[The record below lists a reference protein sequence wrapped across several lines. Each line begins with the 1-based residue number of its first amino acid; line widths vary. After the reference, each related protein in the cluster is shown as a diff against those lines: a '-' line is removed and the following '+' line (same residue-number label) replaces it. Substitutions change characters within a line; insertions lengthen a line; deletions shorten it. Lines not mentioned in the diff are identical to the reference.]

1 VDGISGERE
10 RKTVS
15 NFPKASQSNRPFSAV
30 VRDDELGAVNKAEAP
45 ADLRGVPIDQWD
57 CYVQRDVTLPPDVAN
72 YLDGRELRP
81 LTKSEI
87 DRLENQIAKFH
98 NVQPPYCIVCS
109 LELQRTGRAWLYVP
123 EVAPY
128 VTGFYLDRFE

>member
-1 VDGISGERE
+1 M
-10 RKTVS
+10 
-15 NFPKASQSNRPFSAV
+15 
-30 VRDDELGAVNKAEAP
+30 VRDDELEAVNKAEAP
-45 ADLRGVPIDQWD
+45 VNLREVPMDQWD
-57 CYVQRDVTLPPDVAN
+57 RYVQRDVTLPPDVAN

-87 DRLENQIAKFH
+87 DGLENQIAKFH